1 MALKPK
7 RPNSSTPKTI
17 TPGYPGAQQQ
27 RGAQQRPAQHRS
39 ASHAGRPNHAAR
51 SAHARADREFRTY
64 DTSHIV
70 PKKKKSKAPVVLG
83 AILAIAVVLVAA
95 VLLVPRLFGAATGTT
110 ADLLPE
116 GQSAI
121 VVIEEGSTGK
131 EIGGKLVDA
140 KLVGSVREFTNRVE
154 SMGASAK
161 LIPGT
166 YEFKGGMTLDQIIET
181 LTVGPAATADTI
193 TVPEGFTI
201 AKTAAAIEEGT
212 QGRITAQQFIDATSD
227 ASKFANEFPF
237 LADVGT
243 KSLEGFLFPKTYTVT
258 AADDATSVARMM
270 LRQFQTETAGLSF
283 AYPEGKGLSL
293 YEAVN
298 LASIVEKESAAD
310 NRTTVASVF
319 YNRLAINMPLQS
331 DATTAYE
338 VGHDPTPDEVHA
350 DTPYGTYANYG
361 LPPTPIC
368 SPSLD
373 SLQAVCSP
381 AETNYLYF
389 YFTSNADGSMNYYF
403 SENYDQHQYAIANG

>member
-17 TPGYPGAQQQ
+17 TPGYPGSQQ
-27 RGAQQRPAQHRS
+27 RGAQQRGAQHRS
-39 ASHAGRPNHAAR
+39 ANHAGRSSHAAR

-64 DTSHIV
+64 DTSHIA
-70 PKKKKSKAPVVLG
+70 PKKKSKDPVVLG
-83 AILAIAVVLVAA
+83 AILAIAVVVIAA
-95 VLLVPRLFGAATGTT
+95 VLVVPRLFGAVTGTSV
-110 ADLLPE
+110 DLLPE

-131 EIGGKLVDA
+131 EIGSKLVDA

-154 SMGASAK
+154 SMGAAAK

-166 YEFKGGMTLDQIIET
+166 YEFKGGTTLDQIIET
-181 LTVGPAATADTI
+181 LTIGPAATADTV

-227 ASKFANEFPF
+227 ASEFAAEFSF
-237 LADVGT
+237 LADAGT
-243 KSLEGFLFPKTYTVT
+243 KSLEGFLFPKTYTIT

-293 YEAVN
+293 YDAVN

-373 SLQAVCSP
+373 SLQAVCAP

>member
-1 MALKPK
+1 MALNPK

-17 TPGYPGAQQQ
+17 TPGYPGTQQ
-27 RGAQQRPAQHRS
+27 RGAQHRS
-39 ASHAGRPNHAAR
+39 ANHAGRSSHAAR

-64 DTSHIV
+64 DTSYIA
-70 PKKKKSKAPVVLG
+70 PKKSKAPVVLG
-83 AILAIAVVLVAA
+83 VVLAIAVVAIAA
-95 VLLVPRLFGAATGTT
+95 VLIVPRLSGVIGGTSV
-110 ADLLPE
+110 DLLPE

-131 EIGGKLVDA
+131 EIGNKLVDA

-166 YEFKGGMTLDQIIET
+166 YEFKGGMTIDQIIET
-181 LTVGPAATADTI
+181 LTIGPAATADTV

-201 AKTAAAIEEGT
+201 AKAAAAIEEGT
-212 QGRITAQQFIDATSD
+212 QGRITAQQFIDAASD
-227 ASKFANEFPF
+227 ASKFAAEFPF

-243 KSLEGFLFPKTYTVT
+243 GSLEGFLFPKTYSIT
-258 AADDATSVARMM
+258 AADDATSVVRMM
-270 LRQFQTETAGLSF
+270 LRQFQTEIAGLSF
-283 AYPEGKGLSL
+283 AYPEGEGLSL

-310 NRTTVASVF
+310 NRSTVASVF
-319 YNRLAINMPLQS
+319 YNRLAISMPLQS

-338 VGHDPTPDEVHA
+338 VGHDPTADEVHA

-373 SLQAVCSP
+373 SLQAVCTP
-381 AETNYLYF
+381 TETNYLYF

-403 SENYDQHQYAIANG
+403 SENYEQHQYAIANG